1 MSGVIA
7 TKTKVCIEVDS
18 TLIETYCDQIIEDV
32 LATWSL
38 RRIFVIRKIS
48 KLLEIFSVALIWG
61 N

>member
-32 LATWSL
+32 LAT
-38 RRIFVIRKIS
+38 
-48 KLLEIFSVALIWG
+48 
-61 N
+61 